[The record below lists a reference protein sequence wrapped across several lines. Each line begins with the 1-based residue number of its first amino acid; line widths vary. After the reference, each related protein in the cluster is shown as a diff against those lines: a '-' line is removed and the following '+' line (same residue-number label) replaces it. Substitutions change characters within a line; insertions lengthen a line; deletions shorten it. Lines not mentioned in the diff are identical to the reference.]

1 MTEKSTEELTRSEL
15 PHQVDVQ
22 WAVQAESWMPD
33 NADICRWACE
43 VLRNLGG
50 DGQPAEVCV
59 RIVSESEIKG
69 LNRDYRDVNKITN
82 VLAFPQSIGLDVG
95 ANLLG
100 DIVICAPV
108 VVSEAQTQV
117 KEPRAH
123 FAHLI
128 IHGMLHLLGYD
139 HVENEEAE
147 EMQDVTETIVTP
159 AIEPLE
165 ATVEET
171 TYDFDTDTS
180 TTATVANPLIV
191 KDDEERAAAQA
202 VIDATPQ
209 PVKDHVNG

>member
-1 MTEKSTEELTRSEL
+1 MAEALMTEKSTEELTRSEL

-69 LNRDYRDVNKITN
+69 LNRDYRDVNKVTN
-82 VLAFPQSIGLDVG
+82 VLAFPQSIELDVG

-147 EMQDVTETIVTP
+147 EMER
-159 AIEPLE
+159 IEISILRGLG
-165 ATVEET
+165 V
-171 TYDFDTDTS
+171 
-180 TTATVANPLIV
+180 
-191 KDDEERAAAQA
+191 DDPYQ
-202 VIDATPQ
+202 Q
-209 PVKDHVNG
+209 

>member
-1 MTEKSTEELTRSEL
+1 MTEKSTEELARSEL

-22 WAVQAESWMPD
+22 WAVQAESWMPG

-43 VLRNLGG
+43 ALRNLGG

-69 LNRDYRDVNKITN
+69 LNRDYRDVNKVTN
-82 VLAFPQSIGLDVG
+82 VLAFPQSIELDVG

-117 KEPRAH
+117 KEPHAH

-139 HVENEEAE
+139 HVEMAA
-147 EMQDVTETIVTP
+147 VP
-159 AIEPLE
+159 
-165 ATVEET
+165 
-171 TYDFDTDTS
+171 S
-180 TTATVANPLIV
+180 TATAAPATASAASV
-191 KDDEERAAAQA
+191 AAAR
-202 VIDATPQ
+202 ATCRGSRCIVF
-209 PVKDHVNG
+209 PVH